1 MAELFD
7 RLTDL
12 NNLYNSFMNCKKGV
26 DWKESVQRYESNLL
40 QNINTL
46 RKALLDGTY
55 RQKAFYEFDINERG
69 KPRHI
74 KSMHISDRVLQRA
87 LCDYVLNPVLFKN
100 LIYDNGASVKGKGI
114 EFSRKRLKV
123 HLQRYYRKHGNK
135 GWVLKIDFSKYI
147 DSIPHDILLQKIK
160 EKIDD
165 EKVIKLTEYL
175 VQTFEGDKGVGIGSQ
190 LSQTAGIFYPTELDN
205 FCKIVKGCKYY
216 GRYMDDT
223 YIIHESKEFL
233 RKLYKEY
240 QVIADNLGIII
251 NSKKTQI
258 MKLEKGFIF
267 LQMRYLLTETGKVVI
282 IPVNRSIVRQRRKL
296 KKLYVLLNKHRITK
310 QQIEEQYKSWRGNIM
325 KYNAYKSVRNL
336 DALYKY
342 LFGGKQNEV
351 KERKNTRTKT
361 RRRRKYPTGDWF
373 TCLGLRFS
381 S

>member
-40 QNINTL
+40 YNINTL

-135 GWVLKIDFSKYI
+135 GWVLKIDFSKYF
-147 DSIPHDILLQKIK
+147 DSIPHDVLLQKIK

-223 YIIHESKEFL
+223 YIIHEDKEFL
-233 RKLYKEY
+233 RKLYKDY
-240 QVIADNLGIII
+240 QVISQNLGIKI
-251 NSKKTQI
+251 NSQKTQI

-267 LQMRYLLTETGKVVI
+267 LQMRYLLTDSGKVVI
-282 IPVNRSIVRQRRKL
+282 IPVNKAVIRQRRKL
-296 KKLYVLLNKHRITK
+296 KKLYILLHKHRITK
-310 QQIEEQYKSWRGNIM
+310 KQIEEQYRSWRGNIM
-325 KYNAYKSVRNL
+325 KYNAYQSVRNL
-336 DALYKY
+336 DALYNI
-342 LFGGKQNEV
+342 LFGGKQNE
-351 KERKNTRTKT
+351 KEKRNDTRTKT

-373 TCLGLRFS
+373 SCLGLRFS

>member
-40 QNINTL
+40 PNINTL

-55 RQKAFYEFDINERG
+55 RQKAFFEFDINERG
-69 KPRHI
+69 KKRHI

-87 LCDYVLNPVLFKN
+87 LCDYVLNPVLFKT

-135 GWVLKIDFSKYI
+135 GWVLKIDFSKYF
-147 DSIPHDILLQKIK
+147 DSIPHDILKQKIR
-160 EKIDD
+160 EKIKD

-175 VQTFEGDKGVGIGSQ
+175 IDTFEGDCGVGIGSQ

-223 YIIHESKEFL
+223 YIIHEDKKFL
-233 RKLYKEY
+233 QELYKEY
-240 QVIADNLGIII
+240 QVISQNLGIKI
-251 NSKKTQI
+251 NSQKTQI

-267 LQMRYLLTETGKVVI
+267 LQMRYLLTKTGKVVI
-282 IPVNRSIVRQRRKL
+282 IPVNKAVVRQRRKL
-296 KKLYVLLNKHRITK
+296 KKLFILLHKHRITK
-310 QQIEEQYKSWRGNIM
+310 EQIEEQYKSWRGNIM
-325 KYNAYKSVRNL
+325 KYDAYKSVRNL
-336 DALYKY
+336 DALYNI
-342 LFGGKQNEV
+342 LFGGKQNE
-351 KERKNTRTKT
+351 KEKRNDTRRKT
-361 RRRRKYPTGDWF
+361 RRRRKHPTGDWF

>member
-12 NNLYNSFMNCKKGV
+12 DNLYNSFMNCKKGV

-135 GWVLKIDFSKYI
+135 GWVLKIDF
-147 DSIPHDILLQKIK
+147 
-160 EKIDD
+160 
-165 EKVIKLTEYL
+165 
-175 VQTFEGDKGVGIGSQ
+175 
-190 LSQTAGIFYPTELDN
+190 
-205 FCKIVKGCKYY
+205 
-216 GRYMDDT
+216 
-223 YIIHESKEFL
+223 
-233 RKLYKEY
+233 
-240 QVIADNLGIII
+240 
-251 NSKKTQI
+251 
-258 MKLEKGFIF
+258 
-267 LQMRYLLTETGKVVI
+267 
-282 IPVNRSIVRQRRKL
+282 
-296 KKLYVLLNKHRITK
+296 
-310 QQIEEQYKSWRGNIM
+310 
-325 KYNAYKSVRNL
+325 
-336 DALYKY
+336 
-342 LFGGKQNEV
+342 
-351 KERKNTRTKT
+351 
-361 RRRRKYPTGDWF
+361 
-373 TCLGLRFS
+373 
-381 S
+381 

>member
-12 NNLYNSFMNCKKGV
+12 DNLYDSFMNCKKGV

-46 RKALLDGTY
+46 RKALLDSTY

-87 LCDYVLNPVLFKN
+87 LCDYVLNPVLFKT

-135 GWVLKIDFSKYI
+135 GWVLKIDFSKYF
-147 DSIPHDILLQKIK
+147 DSIPHDILKQKIR
-160 EKIDD
+160 EKIKD

-175 VQTFEGDKGVGIGSQ
+175 IDTFEGDCGVGIGSQ

-223 YIIHESKEFL
+223 YIIHEDKKFL
-233 RKLYKEY
+233 QELYKEY
-240 QVIADNLGIII
+240 QVISQNLGIKI
-251 NSKKTQI
+251 NSQKTQI

-282 IPVNRSIVRQRRKL
+282 IPVNKAVIRQRRKL
-296 KKLYVLLNKHRITK
+296 KKLFILLHKHRITK
-310 QQIEEQYKSWRGNIM
+310 EQIEEQYKSWRGNIM

-342 LFGGKQNEV
+342 LFGGKQNE
-351 KERKNTRTKT
+351 KEKRNDTRRKT
-361 RRRRKYPTGDWF
+361 RRRRKHPTGDWF

>member
-12 NNLYNSFMNCKKGV
+12 ENLYNSFMNCKKGV

-40 QNINTL
+40 LNINTL

-55 RQKAFYEFDINERG
+55 RQKAFYEFNINERG

-74 KSMHISDRVLQRA
+74 KSMHISDRVLQRT

-135 GWVLKIDFSKYI
+135 GWVLKIDFSKYF

-175 VQTFEGDKGVGIGSQ
+175 VHTFEGDKGVGIGSQ

-233 RKLYKEY
+233 RELYKDY
-240 QVIADNLGIII
+240 QVIADRLGIKI

-258 MKLEKGFIF
+258 MKLDKGFIF
-267 LQMRYLLTETGKVVI
+267 LQMRYLLTDTGKVVI
-282 IPVNRSIVRQRRKL
+282 IPVNKSIVRQRRKL
-296 KKLYVLLNKHRITK
+296 KKLYVLLHKHRITK

-325 KYNAYKSVRNL
+325 KYDTYNSVRNL

-351 KERKNTRTKT
+351 KERKNARTKT
-361 RRRRKYPTGDWF
+361 RRRRKHPTGDWF

>member
-12 NNLYNSFMNCKKGV
+12 DNLYNSFMNCKKGV

-87 LCDYVLNPVLFKN
+87 LCDYVLNPVLFKK

-135 GWVLKIDFSKYI
+135 GWVLKIDFSKYF

-160 EKIDD
+160 EKVDD

-240 QVIADNLGIII
+240 QVISQNLGIKI
-251 NSKKTQI
+251 NSQKTQI

-296 KKLYVLLNKHRITK
+296 KKLYENYYAVSLILRAERYPFRRTL
-310 QQIEEQYKSWRGNIM
+310 EC
-325 KYNAYKSVRNL
+325 
-336 DALYKY
+336 LY
-342 LFGGKQNEV
+342 
-351 KERKNTRTKT
+351 
-361 RRRRKYPTGDWF
+361 
-373 TCLGLRFS
+373 
-381 S
+381 

>member
-12 NNLYNSFMNCKKGV
+12 DNLYNSFMNCKKGV

-55 RQKAFYEFDINERG
+55 RQKAFFEFDINERG
-69 KPRHI
+69 KKRHI
-74 KSMHISDRVLQRA
+74 KSMHISDRVLQRV

-135 GWVLKIDFSKYI
+135 GWVLKIDFSKYF
-147 DSIPHDILLQKIK
+147 DSIPHDILKQKIR
-160 EKIDD
+160 EKIKD

-175 VQTFEGDKGVGIGSQ
+175 IDTFEGDCGVGIGSQ

-223 YIIHESKEFL
+223 YIIHEDKKFL
-233 RKLYKEY
+233 QELYKEY
-240 QVIADNLGIII
+240 QIISQNLGITI
-251 NSKKTQI
+251 NSQKTQI

-282 IPVNRSIVRQRRKL
+282 IPVNKAVVRQRRKL
-296 KKLYVLLNKHRITK
+296 KKLFILLHKHRITK
-310 QQIEEQYKSWRGNIM
+310 EQIEEQYKSWRGNIM

-336 DALYKY
+336 DALYNI
-342 LFGGKQNEV
+342 LFGGKQNE
-351 KERKNTRTKT
+351 KEKRNDTRRKT
-361 RRRRKYPTGDWF
+361 RRRRKHPSGDWF
-373 TCLGLRFS
+373 SCLGLRFS

>member
-12 NNLYNSFMNCKKGV
+12 DNLYNSFMNCKKGV

-87 LCDYVLNPVLFKN
+87 LCDYVLNPVLFKK

-135 GWVLKIDFSKYI
+135 GWVLKIDFSKYF

-160 EKIDD
+160 EKVED

-205 FCKIVKGCKYY
+205 FCKIVNG
-216 GRYMDDT
+216 
-223 YIIHESKEFL
+223 
-233 RKLYKEY
+233 
-240 QVIADNLGIII
+240 Q
-251 NSKKTQI
+251 
-258 MKLEKGFIF
+258 
-267 LQMRYLLTETGKVVI
+267 
-282 IPVNRSIVRQRRKL
+282 RSL
-296 KKLYVLLNKHRITK
+296 AGY
-310 QQIEEQYKSWRGNIM
+310 S
-325 KYNAYKSVRNL
+325 
-336 DALYKY
+336 
-342 LFGGKQNEV
+342 
-351 KERKNTRTKT
+351 
-361 RRRRKYPTGDWF
+361 P
-373 TCLGLRFS
+373 
-381 S
+381 